1 MPDVRDL
8 AIGATT
14 VGANYEKFQ
23 INTSDAGREL
33 IVKITMSDVTDPQAP
48 VAADMTT
55 AGALAGYRQ
64 LTQAFGTGD
73 GVAYWDP
80 TAPYPGDAGTFAA
93 FGTADGKRVVDDGGV
108 LKEQTIDIDGNLV
121 TGAAI
126 EEVFVRLQT
135 TGFPNYDAIEL
146 GDDIEVRFEE
156 IAVFQAAK

>member
-1 MPDVRDL
+1 MPDVRNL

-14 VGANYEKFQ
+14 VGANFEKFQ

-33 IVKITMSDVTDPQAP
+33 IVKITMDDNGSPTTI
-48 VAADMTT
+48 TT
-55 AGALAGYRQ
+55 AGALAAYRQ

-80 TAPYPGDAGTFAA
+80 TASYPGDAGTFAA
-93 FGTADGKRVVDDGGV
+93 FGTADGKRVVDDGGD

-135 TGFPNYDAIEL
+135 TGFPNDDDIDM
-146 GDDIEVRFEE
+146 GDDVTVEMEQ